1 MSTAKN
7 PSSDAPRTAAEPD
20 KPLAGLRVLDIATF
34 VAAPFAASL
43 LGEFGAEVIKIEQP
57 GEGDPLRKFGARVS
71 EDSTLVWKSE
81 ARNKKSVCLDLRR
94 PLGAVLFK
102 RLVEKSDVVCENFR
116 PGTLEKWGLG
126 YDTLAA
132 LNPGLVLLRITGYG
146 QTGPYAGRPGFARIA
161 HAFGG
166 LTHLAGM
173 PGGPPVTPGSTS
185 LADYASGLFGAFGVL
200 TALRQRDR
208 TGLGQVV
215 DIALYE
221 SIFRFLDEVAP
232 LHARAGTVRER
243 EGLYTVTA
251 CPHGHYPTKDG
262 KWVAIACT
270 SDRMFER
277 FAALVAARG
286 SSPPARWSTVPGRLP
301 EREAVND
308 WAARFTET
316 LERDAL
322 IETCVAH
329 EVPCAAV
336 MDISDIFADPHYAA
350 RAVLH
355 RMRDA
360 TDGETYVVPN
370 VVPRL
375 SATPGSIDTLG
386 PPLNAHADYVLGE
399 LLGLSPEEIEAAARA
414 GAIQR

>member
-1 MSTAKN
+1 MNA
-7 PSSDAPRTAAEPD
+7 D
-20 KPLAGLRVLDIATF
+20 KPLSGLRALDVATF
-34 VAAPFAASL
+34 IAAPFAATL

-57 GEGDPLRKFGARVS
+57 GGGDPLRGFGTRVS
-71 EDSTLVWKSE
+71 SDSTLVWKSE
-81 ARNKKSVCLDLRR
+81 ARNKKSVCLDLRK
-94 PLGAVLFK
+94 PAGAALFK
-102 RLVEKSDVVCENFR
+102 RLVALSDIVCENFR

-126 YDTLAA
+126 YDVLSA
-132 LNPGLVLLRITGYG
+132 LNPGLVLLRISGYG
-146 QTGPYAGRPGFARIA
+146 QTGPYAERPGFARIA

-208 TGLGQVV
+208 SGRGQVV
-215 DIALYE
+215 DVALYE

-232 LHARAGTVRER
+232 AYALNGTVRGR
-243 EGLYTVTA
+243 EGLYTVSA

-277 FAALVAARG
+277 FAALVSAHGAP
-286 SSPPARWSTVPGRLP
+286 PPAHWSRAEQRVP
-301 EREAVND
+301 ERDAVNA
-308 WAARFTET
+308 WAARFTAT

-322 IETCVAH
+322 IEACVAG
-329 EVPCAAV
+329 EIPCAPVA
-336 MDISDIFADPHYAA
+336 DIADIFTDPHYAA
-350 RAVLH
+350 RAVL
-355 RMRDA
+355 RA
-360 TDGETYVVPN
+360 VTDSGDGKSYVVPN

-375 SATPGSIDTLG
+375 SVTPGSVDRLG
-386 PPLNAHADYVLGE
+386 PPLNDAAAYVFNE
-399 LLGLSPEEIEAAARA
+399 LLGLSEGEIEAARAA
-414 GAIQR
+414 GAIP